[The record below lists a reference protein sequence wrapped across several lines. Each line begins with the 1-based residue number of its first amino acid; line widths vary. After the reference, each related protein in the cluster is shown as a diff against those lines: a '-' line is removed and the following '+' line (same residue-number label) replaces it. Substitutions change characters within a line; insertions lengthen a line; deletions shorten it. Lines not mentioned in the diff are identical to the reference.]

1 MSKRIVIPKEQL
13 PNLIAGEAE
22 CFIRFRIISSD
33 RNRLS
38 AWTPIFSVTP
48 TIPYSTQTSV
58 DSDDTFRLS
67 LI

>member
-1 MSKRIVIPKEQL
+1 MRIVIPKDQL
-13 PNLIAGEAE
+13 PNVIAGQTE
-22 CFIRFRIISSD
+22 CFLRFRIISGD

-48 TIPYSTQTSV
+48 TVSYSTQTSTAA
-58 DSDDTFRLS
+58 DDTFRLS